1 LAGYAL
7 ADRIVIP
14 SLHAAESFS
23 RDPAAHAK
31 LFVNPYGVDLEMFPG
46 TERHQSDKA
55 LSLLFVGTWSLQ
67 KGCDLL
73 VSVATRIPRVR
84 LVHVGSIGRD
94 LAFPID
100 DPRFVHIDSV
110 PQPQLRR
117 FYSEADAFVLPS
129 RQDGFGLVLA
139 QALASGLPVICTDRT
154 GGAELAHTPTLAKRI
169 KVVPSDNLAALIA
182 AISELRDRLEMS
194 DWFPA
199 LTDADR
205 EALSWAAYGRRYA
218 AQIAADFA
226 QAVGASRARNSPQKA
241 TRTRVLV

>member
-1 LAGYAL
+1 
-7 ADRIVIP
+7 
-14 SLHAAESFS
+14 
-23 RDPAAHAK
+23 
-31 LFVNPYGVDLEMFPG
+31 
-46 TERHQSDKA
+46 
-55 LSLLFVGTWSLQ
+55 
-67 KGCDLL
+67 
-73 VSVATRIPRVR
+73 
-84 LVHVGSIGRD
+84 
-94 LAFPID
+94 
-100 DPRFVHIDSV
+100 
-110 PQPQLRR
+110 
-117 FYSEADAFVLPS
+117 LPS

-218 AQIAADFA
+218 ERIAADFA
-226 QAVGASRARNSPQKA
+226 
-241 TRTRVLV
+241 